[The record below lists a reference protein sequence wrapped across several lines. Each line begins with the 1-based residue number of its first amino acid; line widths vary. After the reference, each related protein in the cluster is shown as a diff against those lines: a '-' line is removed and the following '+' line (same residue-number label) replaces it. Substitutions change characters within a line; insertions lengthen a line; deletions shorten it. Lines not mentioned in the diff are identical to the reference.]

1 MANNHVNQIK
11 TKLDKYLDEI
21 RAQFGDDKQQITWSH
36 AKYRYELE
44 IPSVLLEG
52 NQKPEN
58 FEFTS

>member
-1 MANNHVNQIK
+1 MVK
-11 TKLDKYLDEI
+11 GKLDKYLEEI
-21 RAQFGDDKQQITWSH
+21 RKQFSDEKQQIGWSH

-58 FEFTS
+58 FEFTSQKKDY